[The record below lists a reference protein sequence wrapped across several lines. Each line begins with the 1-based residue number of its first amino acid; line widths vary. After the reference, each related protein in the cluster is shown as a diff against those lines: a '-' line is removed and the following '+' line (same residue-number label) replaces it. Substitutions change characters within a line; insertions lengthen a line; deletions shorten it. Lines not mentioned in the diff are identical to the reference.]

1 MASFSTH
8 PIRVCEA
15 ESGAPFRVIS
25 PRYQLGGTT
34 TLAVVE
40 GVREE
45 IFDQTVR
52 LPRIA
57 NRRDDFLQNINQTLA
72 TEKGTHG
79 SRCVSR
85 SIIPQR
91 TPSQVI
97 SSA

>member
-1 MASFSTH
+1 MASFNTH

-15 ESGAPFRVIS
+15 ESGASFRVS

-40 GVREE
+40 GVRDE

-57 NRRDDFLQNINQTLA
+57 NRRDDSLQNINQTLA
-72 TEKGTHG
+72 TTNGTYR

-85 SIIPQR
+85 SVIPQR